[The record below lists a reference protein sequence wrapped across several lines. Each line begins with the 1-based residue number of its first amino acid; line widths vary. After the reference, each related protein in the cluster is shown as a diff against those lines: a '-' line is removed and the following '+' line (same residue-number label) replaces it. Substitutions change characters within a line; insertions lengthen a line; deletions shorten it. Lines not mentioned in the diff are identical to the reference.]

1 VPSPSASEVGQRRFW
16 NNIQDRPGIIFI
28 GSWTG
33 LQGAALWA
41 GNPIATPVVN
51 AQTGFVTGTAPAVD
65 WQLVYTGEELMTGV
79 LPFPVQFKTCR
90 FWKMT
95 YQESRAPL
103 QEAGWEGTN
112 EWILKPYSTDMDLMG
127 PNSWMRGRDWRTAN
141 LFYDSCPFAIPTTL
155 HYTAKIEIGGSGYP
169 TYGFGGGG
177 NLYGY
182 LNDKYFGLNG
192 FGGNK
197 PNIGIGGKLSAV
209 GDLSKSY
216 GGFWGA
222 FGINAGLAHPG
233 PYSCEAEWVFDL
245 CWRPE
250 AAAMM
255 ALNGQI
261 SHLNPPADGQTE
273 GWGTDMVP
281 VQDNTIDKEDGSSE
295 TYLQFS
301 VDVSGARET
310 MNVYTTTGKQL
321 QYGTD
326 YVHDSCDKSGRSYRL
341 APGAIPAD
349 PCGGIYRLI
358 VTYLVQAATLSR
370 GKRSPREIDTNV
382 GHDRLAGHDI
392 RGL

>member
-1 VPSPSASEVGQRRFW
+1 MTWDYSTP
-16 NNIQDRPGIIFI
+16 PG
-28 GSWTG
+28 GSS
-33 LQGAALWA
+33 
-41 GNPIATPVVN
+41 
-51 AQTGFVTGTAPAVD
+51 D
-65 WQLVYTGEELMTGV
+65 WD
-79 LPFPVQFKTCR
+79 
-90 FWKMT
+90 
-95 YQESRAPL
+95 
-103 QEAGWEGTN
+103 GTN
-112 EWILKPYSTDMDLMG
+112 EWIFKPYSTDMELQG
-127 PNSWMRGRDWRTAN
+127 PSPWMVGKDWRTAN
-141 LFYDSCPFAIPTTL
+141 LFYDASPFAIPTSL
-155 HYTAKIEIGGSGYP
+155 HYNMICEASSS

-177 NLYGY
+177 LAYGY
-182 LNDKYFGLNG
+182 LNDVYFGHNEY
-192 FGGNK
+192 GGGKENV
-197 PNIGIGGKLSAV
+197 GIGPKSSAV
-209 GDLSKSY
+209 GDLSKSFP
-216 GGFWGA
+216 GFWGVI
-222 FGINAGLAHPG
+222 GISHGIATA
-233 PYSCEAEWVFDL
+233 PYSVHAEWVFDL

-261 SHLNPPADGQTE
+261 AHLNPPADDQTE

-341 APGAIPAD
+341 APGAIPPD